1 VEDLRKIKTRRTLV
15 GAAWACVGVLGM
27 SALTGVAVAAENSRA
42 ASSTTAAAASA
53 GTASGAAGRG
63 GLRALGSRVLHG
75 ELTVKAKNG
84 VRTVDTQLGT
94 VTSVSPTS
102 LTVRSQDGFSL
113 TWVLGSGTVVRAGG
127 ARSSA
132 SALAVGQSVRV
143 LGPAASSAGGSPTA
157 RLVRVRPAPGS
168 GPPPAGGGTSQA
180 PASPSAS
187 TT

>member
-1 VEDLRKIKTRRTLV
+1 VEDLMKIKTRRTLV
-15 GAAWACVGVLGM
+15 GAAWACVGVLGL
-27 SALTGVAVAAENSRA
+27 SALTGVAVAAENSR

-113 TWVLGSGTVVRAGG
+113 TWALGSGTVVRAGG

-168 GPPPAGGGTSQA
+168 GPAPAGGTSQA

-187 TT
+187 ST